1 MTRTTPPDGDRA
13 ALFRDRNFLWLLAG
27 GAISMLGDQFTLIAL
42 PWLVLQMT
50 GDPLALG
57 LVLGLASLPRALLM
71 LVGGAL
77 VDRYAPKRVMMWTKH
92 ASSAALLLLAVLL
105 ATGQATLWTIGAL
118 AFVLGLAMA
127 FSIPAGTSMLPHV
140 VAARHLPAAN
150 GVMLG
155 LRQMSFFVGP
165 LLAGGVI
172 VWFGQGA
179 SEAAMDTH
187 GLSAAFLFDA
197 FSFAL
202 SAWTLSKVRLLGQT
216 AAVTGGHPAVW
227 SSVMQG
233 LRWCWQDRD
242 LRTCFLY
249 WAAISLLITGPL
261 QIALPVLA
269 RELPAP
275 GAAAFG
281 LLMGAHG
288 AGTLLGMVFAGARPT
303 ARVRN
308 LGTTLL
314 LVDASIGVLVMPLGH
329 IAALWQGLAL
339 LMLIGLLGGFVQV
352 AVFTWIQR
360 RVPAAYLG
368 RTMSI
373 FMFIFMGLAPVSA
386 SVTGWVMRE
395 VTTAQLFL
403 ACGGLMLA
411 VVAAALLSSRMR
423 HIADGPGATAAAGR

>member
-1 MTRTTPPDGDRA
+1 MTRTTKPDGDRA

-92 ASSAALLLLAVLL
+92 VSTAALLVLALLL
-105 ATGQATLWTIGAL
+105 ATGQASLWSIGAL
-118 AFVLGLAMA
+118 ALVLGLAMA

-172 VWFGQGA
+172 VWFGGA
-179 SEAAMDTH
+179 SGTPVDTR

-197 FSFAL
+197 LSFAA
-202 SAWTLSKVRLLGQT
+202 SAWTLSRVRLLGQT
-216 AAVTGGHPAVW
+216 AAATGGYPALW
-227 SSVMQG
+227 SSVVQG

-249 WAAISLLITGPL
+249 WAAISLLITGPM

-269 RELPAP
+269 SELPAL

-288 AGTLLGMVFAGARPT
+288 AGTLLGMVFAGVRPT

-339 LMLIGLLGGFVQV
+339 LMIVGVCGGFVQV

-386 SVTGWVMRE
+386 SVTGWVMRS

-423 HIADGPGATAAAGR
+423 HIADGPGAPAPAGR